1 MLLFYVYVE
10 LCWDFYI
17 ASLMLMATDLCEAE
31 AQELRSEM
39 YQLRWEEERRLEA
52 LAAKEQA
59 VENWEAGRLKEGQVE
74 IWNMWEMDGSH
85 WRQWCGQP
93 TSFQS
98 L

>member
-1 MLLFYVYVE
+1 
-10 LCWDFYI
+10 
-17 ASLMLMATDLCEAE
+17 MATHLCEAE

-74 IWNMWEMDGSH
+74 M
-85 WRQWCGQP
+85 
-93 TSFQS
+93 
-98 L
+98 